1 LHNLIR
7 RVTPNVGGF
16 VHLKV
21 SPMRGTRRFKVRGK
35 LALRYVYPFQVLDR
49 KGEVAY
55 QLELPPQLSEVHD
68 MFHVSQLKKCLQV
81 LEEQIPMEQLD
92 LGGDLSYR
100 EKAIRILDTAEQ
112 VTHRKV
118 IKMCNVQWSYHIED
132 EATEEHEDP

>member
-1 LHNLIR
+1 
-7 RVTPNVGGF
+7 
-16 VHLKV
+16 
-21 SPMRGTRRFKVRGK
+21 MRGTRRFKVRGK

-100 EKAIRILDTAEQ
+100 EKAIRILDTAE
-112 VTHRKV
+112 
-118 IKMCNVQWSYHIED
+118 
-132 EATEEHEDP
+132 